1 MWAWGGFS
9 LAGNDE
15 SPVETAAG
23 GRLPISGVTNDKLV
37 KKCRWNRNEPNMKL
51 DYLQVGDFLNIFH
64 FECSD
69 VLHFLTKYVGEF
81 VLFPA

>member
-1 MWAWGGFS
+1 
-9 LAGNDE
+9 
-15 SPVETAAG
+15 
-23 GRLPISGVTNDKLV
+23 
-37 KKCRWNRNEPNMKL
+37 MKL

-81 VLFPA
+81 VLLPA